1 MKRFFC
7 LFMLLV
13 GLCGN
18 TVQAASLHDYPNVA
32 VLPYANKAAVSQQLS
47 LADASMV
54 SEFVIEQLL
63 VNNVLC
69 KCLIPKGVCDK

>member
-32 VLPYANKAAVSQQLS
+32 VLPYANKAAVSQ
-47 LADASMV
+47 
-54 SEFVIEQLL
+54 
-63 VNNVLC
+63 
-69 KCLIPKGVCDK
+69 